1 MASPGNLLFS
11 LHTKLIVAFALVALV
26 ALAVAGS
33 IFVAVRR
40 GDEEKEAL
48 DHVIAASPVIYTDF
62 TVLQRHGEDETTLAQ
77 FVQAA
82 ADQLDV
88 HILLVERSTGLVVKD
103 STGNLT
109 GQQLALPQQADLERD
124 RLRSYVHWHPN
135 DGTPGSN
142 LVLVSFIPGNIRSLP
157 PAVEPYGLLL
167 AVPTAT
173 ITGAWRGLLPQVG
186 IAAAI
191 ALPIAVVLA
200 TLVAGYISRPLH
212 QLTLASQRMAEGVYD
227 VQVSVDRRDEVGR
240 LAQTFSTMSHRV
252 GEAHAQMR
260 ALVANVSHDL
270 KTPLTSI
277 LGFAQALRDGGA
289 KDDADAKR
297 LGAVIYD
304 EATRLSARLNDL
316 IYLAELESGQL
327 VLQRDEID
335 VSRLVAGALERIK
348 PAAEARGVDVTAD
361 IAPGLIVNA
370 DGGRLERAVENLL
383 DNARKYAPTGGEIR
397 LRAYA
402 ASGRT
407 FIVVVNSAPDITPDE
422 LPRLFDRFYRRDRT
436 RGGESARA
444 GSGLGLAIA
453 RELVELHG
461 GTLEA
466 ALRDEEIVFTI
477 QLPASPELRA

>member
-11 LHTKLIVAFALVALV
+11 LHTKLIVAFSLVALV

-62 TVLQRHGEDETTLAQ
+62 TVLQRHGESETTLAQ

-82 ADQLDV
+82 ANQLDV
-88 HILLVERSTGLVVKD
+88 HILLVERSTSTVVED
-103 STGNLT
+103 STGDLT

-124 RLRSYVHWHPN
+124 RLRSYVHWRPS

-142 LVLVSFIPGNIRSLP
+142 LVLVSFIPGNIRPLP

-167 AVPTAT
+167 AVPKAT

-186 IAAAI
+186 IATAI

-200 TLVAGYISRPLH
+200 ILVAGYISRPLY

-240 LAQTFSTMSHRV
+240 LAQTFSTMSRRV

-297 LGAVIYD
+297 LGAVIYE

-361 IAPGLIVNA
+361 VPAGVTTNA
-370 DGGRLERAVENLL
+370 DGDRLERAVENLL
-383 DNARKYAPTGGEIR
+383 DNARKYTPTGGEIR
-397 LRAYA
+397 VRAYA

-407 FIVVVNSAPDITPDE
+407 FIEVVNSAPDVTPEE
-422 LPRLFDRFYRRDRT
+422 LPRLFERFYRRDRT
-436 RGGESARA
+436 RSGESARA

-461 GTLEA
+461 GTLDA
-466 ALRDEEIVFTI
+466 ALRDEEIAFTI
-477 QLPASPELRA
+477 SLPATA

>member
-26 ALAVAGS
+26 ALTIAGS
-33 IFVAVRR
+33 TFVAVRR
-40 GDEEKEAL
+40 GDERKEAL
-48 DHVIAASPVIYTDF
+48 NRAIVSANPIYNAFTYYYQQTGGDEQILATVARDASQFYGVHVLLFDRTDG
-62 TVLQRHGEDETTLAQ
+62 TVVYDTANG
-77 FVQAA
+77 
-82 ADQLDV
+82 
-88 HILLVERSTGLVVKD
+88 
-103 STGNLT
+103 LT
-109 GQQLALPQQADLERD
+109 GQKLKVPKEVNIERPG
-124 RLRSYVHWHPN
+124 RVPYVSWE
-135 DGTPGSN
+135 PGSGAPGN
-142 LVLVSFIPGNIRSLP
+142 GLVLVSAVSGRSLGIQRNDQP
-157 PAVEPYGLLL
+157 DRYGLLL
-167 AVPTAT
+167 AVPKQT
-173 ITGAWRGLLPQVG
+173 ITGAWRGLLPQFG
-186 IAAAI
+186 IAAVI

-200 TLVAGYISRPLH
+200 ILIANYISRPLQ

-252 GEAHAQMR
+252 GETHAQMR

-289 KDDADAKR
+289 KDDTDAQR

-335 VSRLVAGALERIK
+335 VSRLVTGALERIK
-348 PAAEARGVDVTAD
+348 PAAEGRGVDVTAD

-383 DNARKYAPTGGEIR
+383 GNARKYTPTGGEIR
-397 LRAYA
+397 VRAYA

-407 FIVVVNSAPDITPDE
+407 FIVVVNSAPDVTPEE
-422 LPRLFDRFYRRDRT
+422 LPRLFERFYRRDRT
-436 RGGESARA
+436 RSGESARA

-461 GTLEA
+461 GTLDA
-466 ALRDEEIVFTI
+466 ALRDEEIAFTI
-477 QLPASPELRA
+477 SLPATA